1 MTTQNRGTA
10 LITGATSGIGAV
22 YANRLARRGYDLI
35 IVARNRHRLDLL
47 ARRLT
52 DETGRSVEVLAAN
65 LNSRGDLSRV
75 EDTLKSDSSITMLV
89 NSAGM
94 CALAS
99 LLDSDANKMEEM
111 ISLNITALTR
121 LTYAVAPGFV
131 ARGTGSIINISSVAG
146 IAPELLNGVYGGS
159 KAYVLSFSLSLQH
172 ELAPKGIRI
181 QAVLPGPISA
191 EPSDVGGMTA
201 RHLPPGIVMTAENLV
216 DAALTGLDQS
226 ELVTIPALA
235 DKDEWDRYEATR
247 RGISTQLSRTEPV
260 APYSVKH

>member
-22 YANRLARRGYDLI
+22 YADRLARRGYDLI

-181 QAVLPGPISA
+181 QAVLPGPIST

-216 DAALTGLDQS
+216 DAALTGLDRS

-247 RGISTQLSRTEPV
+247 RCISTQLSRTEPV